1 MGVSIDVAW
10 KSLNKHQEEL
20 CGDKVEVLK
29 TDDSDIVILADG
41 MGSGV
46 KANILATLTSKI
58 LGTMLHEGAALESC
72 VETVARTLPICKVR
86 KVAYA
91 TFSILQIFHSG
102 EAYLVEFDNPSCVF
116 IRDGKLIN
124 YPYKTR
130 EIEGKKI
137 HEYRFTVKKN
147 DCFVL
152 MSDGVIYAGAG
163 AILDLEGWTWDAM
176 AEYTLKCTKQTLSA
190 SRLAV
195 MLSQACSELYE
206 EKPGDDT
213 TVAVAR
219 VIERRIVNIFTGPPA
234 KKEDDERLMHDF
246 MHTEGKKVVSG
257 GTSANIAARV
267 LGKEIVTKADT
278 SSPDVPP
285 MASIDGI
292 DLVTEGVI
300 TLGKSL
306 KLLKKYVR
314 DEFDA
319 EFFDELDADNGASR
333 LAKLLIEECT
343 ELNLFVGT
351 AVNAAHK
358 ETALNFDLSMRQ
370 NLVEQLVRTAEEMGK
385 TVKVMYLSLIHI

>member
-124 YPYKTR
+124 YPYETR

-195 MLSQACSELYE
+195 MLSQACRELYE

-246 MHTEGKKVVSG
+246 MHTEGKKVVAG

-267 LGKEIVTKADT
+267 LRKEIVTKADT

-314 DEFDA
+314 DEFDT

-385 TVKVMYLSLIHI
+385 TVKVMYY

>member
-116 IRDGKLIN
+116 IRDGKIIN
-124 YPYKTR
+124 YPYETR

-314 DEFDA
+314 DEFDT

-385 TVKVMYLSLIHI
+385 TVKVMYY

>member
-124 YPYKTR
+124 YPYETR

-278 SSPDVPP
+278 SSSDVPP

-370 NLVEQLVRTAEEMGK
+370 NLVEQLVRAAEEMGK
-385 TVKVMYLSLIHI
+385 TVKVMYY

>member
-124 YPYKTR
+124 YPYETR

-206 EKPGDDT
+206 ETPGDDT

-246 MHTEGKKVVSG
+246 MHTEGKKVVAG

-267 LGKEIVTKADT
+267 LRKEIVTKADT

-314 DEFDA
+314 DEFDT

-385 TVKVMYLSLIHI
+385 TVKVMYY

>member
-1 MGVSIDVAW
+1 MSVSIDVAW
-10 KSLNKHQEEL
+10 KSLNKHHEEL

-29 TDDSDIVILADG
+29 TADSDIVILADG

-58 LGTMLHEGAALESC
+58 LGTMLYEGADIESC
-72 VETVARTLPICKVR
+72 VETIAKTLPICKVR

-91 TFSILQIFHSG
+91 TFSILQIFHNGS
-102 EAYLVEFDNPSCVF
+102 AYLAEFDNPSCVF
-116 IRDGKLIN
+116 IRDGKILN
-124 YPYKTR
+124 YPYEVR
-130 EIEGKKI
+130 EIAGKKV

-163 AILDLEGWTWDAM
+163 SILNLQGWTWEAM
-176 AEYTLKCTKQTLSA
+176 AEYTLKCTKKTLSA

-195 MLSQACSELYE
+195 MLSQACDELYE

-219 VIERRIVNIFTGPPA
+219 VIERRVVNIFTGPP
-234 KKEDDERLMHDF
+234 KNKEDDERLIHDF
-246 MHTEGKKVVSG
+246 MHAEGKKVISG

-267 LGKEIVTKADT
+267 LNREIVTKID
-278 SSPDVPP
+278 SRNPDVPP
-285 MASIDGI
+285 MAEIEGI
-292 DLVTEGVI
+292 DLVTEGVL

-314 DEFDA
+314 DEFDE
-319 EFFDELDADNGASR
+319 EFFAELDADNGASR

-343 ELNLFVGT
+343 ELHLFVGT
-351 AVNAAHK
+351 AVNDAHK
-358 ETALNFDLSMRQ
+358 ESELNFDLSMRQ
-370 NLVEQLVRTAEEMGK
+370 NLVDQLIRTVKEMGK
-385 TVKVMYLSLIHI
+385 TVTVKYY

>member
-46 KANILATLTSKI
+46 KANIIATLTSKI

-116 IRDGKLIN
+116 IRDGRIIN

-219 VIERRIVNIFTGPPA
+219 VIERHIVNIFTGPPA

-246 MHTEGKKVVSG
+246 MHTEGKKVVAG

-385 TVKVMYLSLIHI
+385 TVKVMYY

>member
-116 IRDGKLIN
+116 IRDGKIIN

-195 MLSQACSELYE
+195 MISQACRELYE

-246 MHTEGKKVVSG
+246 MHTEGKKVVAG

-370 NLVEQLVRTAEEMGK
+370 NLVEQLVRAAEEMGK
-385 TVKVMYLSLIHI
+385 TVKVMYY

>member
-46 KANILATLTSKI
+46 KANIIATLTSKI

-116 IRDGKLIN
+116 IRDGRIIN

-152 MSDGVIYAGAG
+152 MSDGVIYAGAR

-246 MHTEGKKVVSG
+246 MHTEGKKVVAG

-385 TVKVMYLSLIHI
+385 TVKVMYY

>member
-124 YPYKTR
+124 YPYETR

-246 MHTEGKKVVSG
+246 MHTEGKKVVAG

-314 DEFDA
+314 DEFDT

-370 NLVEQLVRTAEEMGK
+370 NLVDQLVRTAEEMGK
-385 TVKVMYLSLIHI
+385 TVKVMYY

>member
-116 IRDGKLIN
+116 IRDGKIIN
-124 YPYKTR
+124 YPYETR

-246 MHTEGKKVVSG
+246 MHTEGKKVVAG

-314 DEFDA
+314 DEFDT

-370 NLVEQLVRTAEEMGK
+370 NLIEQLMRTAEEMGK
-385 TVKVMYLSLIHI
+385 TVKVMYY

>member
-124 YPYKTR
+124 YPYETR

-358 ETALNFDLSMRQ
+358 ETSLNFDLSMRQ

-385 TVKVMYLSLIHI
+385 TVKVMYY

>member
-58 LGTMLHEGAALESC
+58 LWTMLHEGAALESC

-124 YPYKTR
+124 YPYETR

-385 TVKVMYLSLIHI
+385 TVKVMYY

>member
-124 YPYKTR
+124 YPYETR

-246 MHTEGKKVVSG
+246 MHTEGKKVVAG

-370 NLVEQLVRTAEEMGK
+370 NLVEQLVRAAEEMGK
-385 TVKVMYLSLIHI
+385 TVKVMYY

>member
-124 YPYKTR
+124 YPYETR

-246 MHTEGKKVVSG
+246 MHTEGKKVVAG

-267 LGKEIVTKADT
+267 LGKEIVTKADA

-314 DEFDA
+314 DEFDT

-385 TVKVMYLSLIHI
+385 TVKVMYY

>member
-1 MGVSIDVAW
+1 MSVSIDVAW
-10 KSLNKHQEEL
+10 KSLNKHHEEL
-20 CGDKVEVLK
+20 CGDKVEILK

-58 LGTMLHEGAALESC
+58 LGTMLYEGAGLDSC
-72 VETVARTLPICKVR
+72 VETIAKTLPICKVR

-91 TFSILQIFHSG
+91 TFSILQIFHNGS
-102 EAYLVEFDNPSCVF
+102 AYLVEFDNPSCVF
-116 IRDGKLIN
+116 IRDGKIMD
-124 YPYKTR
+124 YPYQLR
-130 EIEGKKI
+130 EIENKKI

-163 AILDLEGWTWDAM
+163 SILNLQGWTWEAM
-176 AEYTLKCTKQTLSA
+176 AEYTLKCTKKTLSA

-195 MLSQACSELYE
+195 MLSQACDELYE

-219 VIERRIVNIFTGPPA
+219 VIERRVVNIFTGPPA

-246 MHTEGKKVVSG
+246 MHAEGKKVVAG
-257 GTSANIAARV
+257 GTSANIAARI
-267 LGKEIVTKADT
+267 LGREIVTKVDT
-278 SSPDVPP
+278 KNPDVPP
-285 MASIDGI
+285 MAVIEGI
-292 DLVTEGVI
+292 DLVTEGVL
-300 TLGKSL
+300 TLGKTL

-319 EFFDELDADNGASR
+319 EFFDELDANNGASR

-351 AVNAAHK
+351 AVNDAHK
-358 ETALNFDLSMRQ
+358 DSQLNFDLSMRQ
-370 NLVEQLVRTAEEMGK
+370 NLIDQLITTAQKMGR
-385 TVKVMYLSLIHI
+385 TVKTTYY

>member
-116 IRDGKLIN
+116 IRDGKIIN
-124 YPYKTR
+124 YPYETR

-246 MHTEGKKVVSG
+246 MHTEGKKVVAG

-385 TVKVMYLSLIHI
+385 TVKVMYY

>member
-116 IRDGKLIN
+116 IRDGKIIN
-124 YPYKTR
+124 YPYETR

-246 MHTEGKKVVSG
+246 MHTEGKKVVAG

-292 DLVTEGVI
+292 DLATEGVI

-314 DEFDA
+314 DEFDT

-385 TVKVMYLSLIHI
+385 TVKVMYY

>member
-124 YPYKTR
+124 YPYETR

-246 MHTEGKKVVSG
+246 MHTEGKKVVAG

-314 DEFDA
+314 DEFDT

-385 TVKVMYLSLIHI
+385 TVKVMYY